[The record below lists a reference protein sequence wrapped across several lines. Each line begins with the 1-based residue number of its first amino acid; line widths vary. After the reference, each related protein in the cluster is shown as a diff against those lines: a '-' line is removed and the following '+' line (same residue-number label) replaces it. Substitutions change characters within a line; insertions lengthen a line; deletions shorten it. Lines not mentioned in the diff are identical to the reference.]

1 MNFAVYFAATML
13 TAAFEI
19 AYGAKMSNPVLIMKS
34 KSPTA
39 VLIVITL
46 AKDFSEALRNR
57 GRKTLIV
64 LITPRTL
71 TLNWDMLKI

>member
-1 MNFAVYFAATML
+1 ML